1 MSGEQIELPLRPR
14 FNGSDYVPE
23 RDDER
28 LTGQILRVATCMMD
42 GQWRGLADIEAI
54 TGDPAASISAQLRH
68 LRKERFGGHTVH
80 KEYLGGG
87 LWHYQLIMN
96 TKEKRNGKDTQQ
108 AQDLGRRTA
117 RPCMES

>member
-1 MSGEQIELPLRPR
+1 MSGNQFELPLRPR

-68 LRKERFGGHTVH
+68 LRKERFGGHTVN

-87 LWHYQLIMN
+87 LWHYQLKMN
-96 TKEKRNGKDTQQ
+96 HGGG
-108 AQDLGRRTA
+108 A
-117 RPCMES
+117 

>member
-1 MSGEQIELPLRPR
+1 MERSYASERDMSGKQFELPLRPR

-80 KEYLGGG
+80 KEHLGGG
-87 LWHYQLIMN
+87 LWHYQLVMN
-96 TKEKRNGKDTQQ
+96 TKPDAGE
-108 AQDLGRRTA
+108 A
-117 RPCMES
+117 